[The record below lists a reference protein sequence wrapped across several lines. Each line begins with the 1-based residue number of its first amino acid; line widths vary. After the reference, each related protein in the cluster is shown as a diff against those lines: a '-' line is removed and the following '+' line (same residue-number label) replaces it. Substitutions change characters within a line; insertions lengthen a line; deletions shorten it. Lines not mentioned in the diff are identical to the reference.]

1 MIDTYKIR
9 FYKNSSRVAPRA
21 LNVVDARL
29 FYHQLKLIILNY
41 EKKYGE
47 KLNDASILIVIDGK
61 NIYRKQSRLESMG
74 IETVEDIKEYLDIEP
89 KYIIANNVLVTD
101 TSMKLSKIYVLQ
113 FYSSWLYLNVKG
125 EL

>member
-1 MIDTYKIR
+1 MMDTYKIR
-9 FYKNSSRVAPRA
+9 FFKNSSRIAPRA

-29 FYHQLKLIILNY
+29 FYHHLKLVILNY
-41 EKKYGE
+41 EKRYGE

-74 IETVEDIKEYLDIEP
+74 IETVEDIMEYLDTEP

-101 TSMKLSKIYVLQ
+101 TSMKISGIYVLQ
-113 FYSSWLYLNVKG
+113 LYSSWLYLNVEG

>member
-1 MIDTYKIR
+1 MMDTYKIR
-9 FYKNSSRVAPRA
+9 FFKNSSRIAPRA

-47 KLNDASILIVIDGK
+47 KLNDASILIVMDNK
-61 NIYRKQSRLESMG
+61 NIYRKRSRLESMG
-74 IETVEDIKEYLDIEP
+74 IETVEDIMEYLDTEP
-89 KYIIANNVLVTD
+89 KYIIANNVLITD
-101 TSMKLSKIYVLQ
+101 TSMKLSEIYVLQ
-113 FYSSWLYLNVKG
+113 LYSSWLYLKVES